1 MNVVASNKIELSE
14 KYLEEALLLA
24 IHKAEEYHGATAPN
38 PPVGAVCLSVE
49 GEVLALCAHEKAGTP
64 HAEAKAITE
73 CVERGIA
80 NKVHTVVVT
89 LEPCNHFGRTPPCT
103 EAIIR
108 LAAEGNLKRV
118 AFGVS
123 DPNPK
128 VTGRGADRL
137 KSEGLEVIDMAH
149 PKAKELIAPFKH
161 WITTGAPW
169 VTLKRAFDA
178 RGSMIPPVGTKT
190 FSSPEALKF
199 AHELRKQADAILT
212 GSGTVLADLPEF
224 TVRHVKDHPQK
235 TRWLIVLDKR
245 GRVPTSWISE
255 REANGFKYHRSSTPE
270 EALQFLGERGV
281 MEVLVEAGPQV
292 AEYFLSHN
300 LWNKDVIITP
310 TGIEVAHR

>member
-1 MNVVASNKIELSE
+1 MVPAQNKIELTDN
-14 KYLEEALLLA
+14 YLEAALEIA
-24 IHKAEEYHGATAPN
+24 IRKAEEYHGATAPN
-38 PPVGAVCLSVE
+38 PPVGAVCLSAA
-49 GEVLALCAHEKAGTP
+49 GEILALSAHEKAGTP
-64 HAEAKAITE
+64 HAEAKAIAE
-73 CVERGIA
+73 CIERGMA
-80 NKVHTVVVT
+80 NKVHTLVIT

-128 VTGRGADRL
+128 VAGRGADRL
-137 KSEGLEVIDMAH
+137 KSVGLEVIDMANA
-149 PKAKELIAPFKH
+149 KAKELIAPFRH
-161 WITTGAPW
+161 SITSGTPW

-178 RGSMIPPVGTKT
+178 QGSMIPPLGAKT

-235 TRWLIVLDKR
+235 IRWLVVLDKR
-245 GRVPTSWISE
+245 SRVPTSWISE
-255 REANGFKYHRSSTPE
+255 REANGFNCHISNTPE
-270 EALQFLGERGV
+270 EALRFLGEQGV
-281 MEVLVEAGPQV
+281 MEVLVEAGPKV
-292 AEYFLSHN
+292 SEYFLSNN
-300 LWNKDVIITP
+300 LWNKDVKITP
-310 TGIEVAHR
+310 AGIDVQLR